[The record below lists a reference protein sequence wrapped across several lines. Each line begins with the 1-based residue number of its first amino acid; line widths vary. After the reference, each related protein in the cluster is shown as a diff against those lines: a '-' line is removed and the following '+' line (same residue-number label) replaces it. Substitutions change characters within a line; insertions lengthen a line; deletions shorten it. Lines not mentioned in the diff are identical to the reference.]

1 MGDEGRCHWCQWQ
14 WLLYR
19 LDDRGLSRSA
29 AHLYQVARLPGSSRG
44 CATRERSSEGKMGSQ
59 PGLLGRAEPPN
70 FSLSALSVVMTAPG
84 ATAAAAPQSQGR
96 PLLGQIYRAARTS
109 KNIGTCTTIFLLHD
123 RLALQHAHAGMIVS
137 EEDFQ
142 GGM

>member
-1 MGDEGRCHWCQWQ
+1 MVSVAMIGCIGGMIG
-14 WLLYR
+14 
-19 LDDRGLSRSA
+19 GLSRSA

-84 ATAAAAPQSQGR
+84 CTEAAAPQSQGR
-96 PLLGQIYRAARTS
+96 PLLGQIW
-109 KNIGTCTTIFLLHD
+109 
-123 RLALQHAHAGMIVS
+123 
-137 EEDFQ
+137 Q
-142 GGM
+142 GGPHFK